1 MKNES
6 AKIHNQQCGNIDP
19 VWAHLMARRDVL
31 ASIGRIGVMALAA
44 GCTPLAS
51 SSARRGGAMMAR
63 RPFVIAFD
71 VIETLFALDSLK
83 DRLKAIGLPPES
95 LRVFFAQMLR
105 DALALGAS
113 GTYKPFSEIA
123 SASLEVTL
131 ANFAVAPEKE
141 KIAHVLAGLAELAAH
156 PDVRPAFERVR
167 ASNIRIITL
176 TNGSAENTRK
186 LLSCADVLGFV
197 DKTISVD
204 EVRHWKPHRE
214 VYLHAARM
222 AGVDP
227 SRLALVAAHAW
238 DTHGAKQAGLVAG
251 WVQRQDK
258 QYSSVM
264 TPPDVRGNT
273 LVEVVDALLGLP
285 SS

>member
-1 MKNES
+1 MNQPKFTTI
-6 AKIHNQQCGNIDP
+6 KRLTIHP
-19 VWAHLMARRDVL
+19 VWGRLMARRDALAVL
-31 ASIGRIGVMALAA
+31 GRVGVMALAA
-44 GCTPLAS
+44 GYVPLAS
-51 SSARRGGAMMAR
+51 RPARGGGAIMAR
-63 RPFVIAFD
+63 RPVVIAFD
-71 VIETLFALDSLK
+71 VIETLFALDSLS

-105 DALALGAS
+105 DAFALEAA
-113 GTYKPFSEIA
+113 GTYKAFGEIA
-123 SASLEVTL
+123 PASLEVTM
-131 ANFAVAPEKE
+131 ANFGVAPEKE
-141 KIAHVLAGLAELAAH
+141 KIAHVLAGLAELTVH

-167 ASNIRIITL
+167 AANIRIITL
-176 TNGSAENTRK
+176 TNGSAESTRK
-186 LLSCADVLGFV
+186 LLSRAGVLGFV
-197 DKTISVD
+197 DNTISVD

-214 VYLHAARM
+214 VYLHAARI

-227 SRLALVAAHAW
+227 SRLGLVAAHAW

-273 LVEVVDALLGLP
+273 LVEVIDALLALP